1 MKETRIVFF
10 GTPEFALKTLD
21 SLHDAFTVAAVV
33 TQPDRPSGRGKKM
46 LPPPVKLRA
55 QALGIDLLQPTKI
68 RNAEFVSWLQSM
80 APDFLVTAAYG
91 RILSPQILAV
101 PRVSA
106 LNVHASLLPR
116 WRGAAPIHRA
126 VLAGD
131 CESGIT
137 IMQMDEGM
145 DTGDIILQ
153 SSVPIG
159 YHETTGDLHDKLTVL
174 GAKLIV
180 EAVTAILAGT
190 AKNTVQDDKLATL
203 APPLTKEEEILD
215 WCADTRLI
223 HNQVRGMN
231 PWPGM
236 YTWFKGERLKIW
248 AGHPVNLTGANCGQV
263 LSAGREGIFIGT
275 GDGVYCISLLQL
287 PGKKIMDAA
296 DFLRGNLLSPGAILG
311 K

>member
-10 GTPEFALKTLD
+10 GTPEFALQTLD
-21 SLHDAFTVAAVV
+21 SLHKSFTVAAVV

-46 LPPPVKLRA
+46 LPSPVKLRA
-55 QALGIDLLQPTKI
+55 QALGIPLFQPTRI
-68 RNAEFVSWLQSM
+68 RTAEFAAWLQSM
-80 APDFLVTAAYG
+80 SPDFLVTAAYG
-91 RILSPQILAV
+91 KILPAQILAV
-101 PRVSA
+101 PRISP

-137 IMQMDEGM
+137 IIQMDEGM
-145 DTGDIILQ
+145 DTGEIILQ
-153 SSVPIG
+153 GSVPIG
-159 YHETTGDLHDKLTVL
+159 YDETTGDLHDKLTDL

-190 AKNTVQDDKLATL
+190 AKKVVQDDSLATL
-203 APPLTKEEEILD
+203 APPLTREEEILD
-215 WCADTRLI
+215 WCAKTSVI

-231 PWPGM
+231 PWPGV

-248 AGHPVNLTGANCGQV
+248 AGRPVHSTGANCGQV
-263 LSAGREGIFIGT
+263 LATGKEGIFVCT
-275 GDGVYCISLLQL
+275 GDGVYCISLLQP

-296 DFLRGNLLSPGAILG
+296 VFLRGNLLIPGAMLG

>member
-10 GTPEFALKTLD
+10 GTPEFALETLD
-21 SLHDAFTVAAVV
+21 SLHKSFLVAAVV
-33 TQPDRPSGRGKKM
+33 TQPDRPGGRGKKM

-55 QALGIDLLQPTKI
+55 QALGIALLQPTKI
-68 RNAEFVSWLQSM
+68 RTADFVTWLQSM

-91 RILSPQILAV
+91 KILPSQILAI
-101 PRVSA
+101 PKISA

-126 VLAGD
+126 VLSGD

-137 IMQMDEGM
+137 IIQMDEGM

-153 SSVPIG
+153 DSVPIG
-159 YHETTGDLHDKLTVL
+159 QEETTGDLHAKLANL

-190 AKNTVQDDKLATL
+190 AKKVVQDHSLATF
-203 APPLTKEEEILD
+203 APPLTREDEMLD
-215 WCADTRLI
+215 WCAHTSVI

-231 PWPGM
+231 PWPGA

-248 AGHPVNLTGANCGQV
+248 AGRPVYSTHANCGQV
-263 LSAGREGIFIGT
+263 LAVGKEGIFVGT
-275 GDGVYCISLLQL
+275 GDGVYCISRLQP
-287 PGKKIMDAA
+287 PGKKIMDVA
-296 DFLRGNLLSPGAILG
+296 DFLRGTLLTPGTVLG

>member
-21 SLHDAFTVAAVV
+21 SLHKSFTVSAVV
-33 TQPDRPSGRGKKM
+33 TQPDRPGGRGKKM
-46 LPPPVKLRA
+46 SPSPVKLKA
-55 QALGIDLLQPTKI
+55 QALGIALFQPAKI
-68 RNAEFVSWLQSM
+68 RTAEFAAWLQSM

-91 RILSPQILAV
+91 KILSAQILAV
-101 PRVSA
+101 PRLSA

-137 IMQMDEGM
+137 IIEMDEGM

-153 SSVPIG
+153 GSVPVG
-159 YHETTGDLHDKLTVL
+159 RDETTGFLHDKLADL
-174 GAKLIV
+174 GARLIV

-190 AKNTVQDDKLATL
+190 AKKVVQDHSQATL
-203 APPLTKEEEILD
+203 APPLTREEEILD
-215 WCADTRLI
+215 WCAKTSVI

-231 PWPGM
+231 PWPGT
-236 YTWFKGERLKIW
+236 YTWFNGERLKIW
-248 AGHPVNLTGANCGQV
+248 AGHPVHSTPANCGRV
-263 LSAGREGIFIGT
+263 LAAGKEGIFVST
-275 GDGVYCISLLQL
+275 GDGVYCISMLQP

-296 DFLRGNLLSPGAILG
+296 DFLRGNLLPPGSILG

>member
-10 GTPEFALKTLD
+10 GTPEFALYALD
-21 SLHDAFTVAAVV
+21 SLQKSFTVAAVV
-33 TQPDRPSGRGKKM
+33 TQPDRPSGRGKKI
-46 LPPPVKLRA
+46 LPSPVKLRA
-55 QALGIDLLQPTKI
+55 QALGIPLFQPVKI
-68 RNAEFVSWLQSM
+68 RTAEFAAWLQSIS
-80 APDFLVTAAYG
+80 PDFLVTAAYG
-91 RILSPQILAV
+91 KILSPQILAV
-101 PRVSA
+101 PRISA

-137 IMQMDEGM
+137 IIEMDEGM

-153 SSVPIG
+153 DSVPIG
-159 YHETTGDLHDKLTVL
+159 LNETSGDLHDKLTDL

-190 AKNTVQDDKLATL
+190 AKKVAQDDNLATL
-203 APPLTKEEEILD
+203 APPLTKEEEMLD
-215 WCADTRLI
+215 WSASTGVI
-223 HNQVRGMN
+223 HNQIRGMS

-236 YTWFKGERLKIW
+236 YTRFKGERLKIW
-248 AGHPVNLTGANCGQV
+248 AGRPLHLSGANCGQV
-263 LSAGREGIFIGT
+263 LAAGKEGILVGT
-275 GDGVYCISLLQL
+275 GDGAYCISLLQP

-296 DFLRGNLLSPGAILG
+296 AFLRGNLLLPGAILG